1 MLLLDSIRDDGGAT
15 VYWFVRIVGAGLDW
29 SLQLLGVGA
38 AGGPGCDTWWEVE
51 YAGAGVDAA
60 GGRCCWVAGLDVL
73 RVEDGCCLLLM
84 VDACPPVWL
93 RFVGRES
100 VPNRDTADYRKKGLG
115 SNRNEI
121 Y

>member
-1 MLLLDSIRDDGGAT
+1 LTLAVGGDDGRLWVLLLDSIRDDGGAT

-38 AGGPGCDTWWEVE
+38 AGG
-51 YAGAGVDAA
+51 
-60 GGRCCWVAGLDVL
+60 RCCWVAGLDVL

-84 VDACPPVWL
+84 VDACPLVWL

-115 SNRNEI
+115 SN
-121 Y
+121 